1 MFRGVVLQFEPVLLT
16 AIPPRIDNRE
26 LRFLFFWPL
35 HLGSA
40 FINALRQRHSG
51 ALAILMYYATILVV
65 AEARYWFLQTGWGER
80 LIRECLDELDED
92 WIPAVPWPGKLI
104 SKSICATITD
114 ACLVSYSLPHEPQH
128 DL

>member
-65 AEARYWFLQTGWGER
+65 AEARYWFLQTGMLRRAGR
-80 LIRECLDELDED
+80 GLDSSRAMARQVNLQVYMCDD
-92 WIPAVPWPGKLI
+92 
-104 SKSICATITD
+104 
-114 ACLVSYSLPHEPQH
+114 H
-128 DL
+128 